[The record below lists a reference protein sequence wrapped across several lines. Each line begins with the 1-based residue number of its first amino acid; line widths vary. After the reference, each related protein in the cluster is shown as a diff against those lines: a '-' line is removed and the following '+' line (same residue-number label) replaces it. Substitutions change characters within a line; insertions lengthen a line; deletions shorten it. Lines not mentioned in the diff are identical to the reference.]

1 MLMVVSP
8 AKALDESTVDKTVP
22 ATDGDFLSQA
32 ESLIEVLKPLGPVD
46 VGLLM
51 GLSEKLS
58 ELNFQR
64 FQDWQLP
71 MSENAARQAAFMFKG
86 DVYQGLNIRSLDQD
100 SVTYLQNHLR
110 ILSGLYG
117 ALRPLDKILPYRLEM
132 GTPLQNP
139 KGKNLYEF
147 WGHSITDWLNA
158 QFDESGSKVLVNLAS
173 NEYFKVIQKKSLQ
186 ADVITPQFKD
196 WKSGQYKMISFYAKK
211 ARGLMARYAAINKIE
226 QVDDLKFFDYEGYQF
241 APELSSEKDWVFTR
255 KQ

>member
-1 MLMVVSP
+1 
-8 AKALDESTVDKTVP
+8 
-22 ATDGDFLSQA
+22 
-32 ESLIEVLKPLGPVD
+32 
-46 VGLLM
+46 
-51 GLSEKLS
+51 
-58 ELNFQR
+58 
-64 FQDWQLP
+64 
-71 MSENAARQAAFMFKG
+71 
-86 DVYQGLNIRSLDQD
+86 
-100 SVTYLQNHLR
+100 
-110 ILSGLYG
+110 
-117 ALRPLDKILPYRLEM
+117 M